1 MKFEK
6 FIKKV
11 GANGRIYRGKLN
23 DKWLGYGNVLMLIPD
38 GYNVVSKYEIANL
51 PSEFEDLLD
60 SDLKKAHLDRAILE
74 KADDKAKDILRIY
87 SCDDE
92 VKDVYISNEEWA
104 LIEAYD
110 VCYIGEVK
118 NDDDEV
124 FSHLCVTDEYDDE
137 FDVKMIILNKYYA

>member
-51 PSEFEDLLD
+51 PIEFEELIDGSLI
-60 SDLKKAHLDRAILE
+60 KANLDRAILP
-74 KADDKAKDILRIY
+74 KADSKAKDILRVY
-87 SCDDE
+87 SYGNED
-92 VKDVYISNEEWA
+92 KDVYITNEQWA

-110 VCYIGEVK
+110 VTYIGEIK
-118 NDDDEV
+118 KDNDKV
-124 FSHLCVTDEYDDE
+124 MTHLCVTNELDEE
-137 FDVKMIILNKYYA
+137 FDVKMIILNEYA